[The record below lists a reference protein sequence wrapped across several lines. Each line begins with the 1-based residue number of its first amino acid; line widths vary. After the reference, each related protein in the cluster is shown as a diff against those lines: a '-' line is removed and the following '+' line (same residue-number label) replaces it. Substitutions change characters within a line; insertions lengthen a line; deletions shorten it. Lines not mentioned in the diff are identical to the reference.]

1 MKRIA
6 ILLAMIMLLG
16 CGFVFVSCG
25 DDESGTEE
33 LSAEDKAIQ
42 AVEFEIRAEV
52 IKLSTFDGKD
62 YTFSSFT
69 QSSVSEISGGY
80 SIRGTAFI
88 KNGAGKTL
96 SASYSAIVEYDA
108 EYDDYDVDLSLNSF
122 R

>member
-1 MKRIA
+1 MV
-6 ILLAMIMLLG
+6 MLLG

-25 DDESGTEE
+25 EEESGKGE
-33 LSAEDKAIQ
+33 LSAKDKAIQ
-42 AVEFEIRAEV
+42 TVEFEIRAEV
-52 IKLSTFDGKD
+52 IKLSVFDGKD

-108 EYDDYDVDLSLNSF
+108 DYDDYDVVDFDLGTF